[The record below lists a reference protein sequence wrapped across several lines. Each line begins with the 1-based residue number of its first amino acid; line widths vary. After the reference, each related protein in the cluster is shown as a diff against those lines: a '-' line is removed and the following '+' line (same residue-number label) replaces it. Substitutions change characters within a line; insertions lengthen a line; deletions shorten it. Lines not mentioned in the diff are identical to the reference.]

1 MSSPATA
8 TAPAPVNDDDDRPS
22 NPLIAWLIE
31 TGWTLDSPGDVVL
44 GLVERMLALGF
55 PMHRIRVTLRTL
67 HPQFIGISYT
77 WNKSGEVEEFTP
89 TYEVLQTDAF
99 QKSPY
104 VGIFEGAGAIRRRLD
119 VPGIELDF
127 PILEELSEDG
137 ATDYIAMPMMFS
149 DGKINAVTFSG
160 DRLGGFTTAELATID
175 AMVPVLGRLMEV
187 HALRRTARTILE
199 TYLGPQTGERVLNGL
214 IKRGDG
220 EDIHAVIWFSDLR
233 GSTALAERLPRKQ
246 FLDLLNDYF
255 EAIAGA
261 VLDHGGEVLRYIGDA
276 ALAIF
281 PIGGIT
287 DHPELCPEHINAC
300 GRALAAARDAAA
312 RIDGFNAEREER
324 GDPKIGY
331 GIGLHLGDVMY
342 GNIGVPSRLEFS
354 VIGAAAN
361 QAARIEP
368 MTKAL
373 HKQVLVSADLARV
386 IPEKLTSLGVH
397 VLRGVPE
404 PQEIF
409 TLPEGATAAAE

>member
-1 MSSPATA
+1 MSATS
-8 TAPAPVNDDDDRPS
+8 TAQGPDPINDDDGPS
-22 NPLIAWLIE
+22 NPLIAWLIQ
-31 TGWTLDSPGDVVL
+31 TGWTLDSPRDVVL
-44 GLVERMLALGF
+44 GLAELMLALGF
-55 PMHRIRVTLRTL
+55 AIHRIRVTVRTL

-77 WNKSGEVEEFTP
+77 WNKSSGEVDEFTS
-89 TYEVLQTDAF
+89 TYEVLQTDLF
-99 QKSPY
+99 RKSPY
-104 VGIFEGAGAIRRRLD
+104 AGIFEGASAIRRRLD
-119 VPGIELDF
+119 VPGVELDF
-127 PILEELSEDG
+127 PILEELSEEG
-137 ATDYIAMPMMFS
+137 ATDYVAMPMMFS
-149 DGKINAVTFSG
+149 DGKINAITLSA
-160 DRLGGFTTAELATID
+160 DRPGGFKTDELAMID
-175 AMVPVLGRLMEV
+175 TMVPVLGRLMEV
-187 HALRRTARTILE
+187 HALRRTARTILD

-220 EDIHAVIWFSDLR
+220 EDIHAVIWFSDLC

-312 RIDGFNAEREER
+312 RIDEFNAEREER

-361 QAARIEP
+361 QAARIES

-373 HKQVLVSADLARV
+373 HKQVLVSAGLARV